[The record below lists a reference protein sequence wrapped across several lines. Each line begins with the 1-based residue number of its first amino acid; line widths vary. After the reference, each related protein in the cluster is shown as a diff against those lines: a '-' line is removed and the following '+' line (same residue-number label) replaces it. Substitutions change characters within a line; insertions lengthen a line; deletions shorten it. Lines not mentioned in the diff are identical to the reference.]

1 MTIQEL
7 KAKKI
12 FGKKILGM
20 MNCRRRAIPVLLF
33 LIVLFQAG
41 FPDRLM
47 AQEAKPLPPY
57 VQEGF
62 HSPEKSKTFTSAE
75 LLAKFE
81 AGDERDYTLGEGDEL
96 SIEVWDHQELSGKH
110 IIGPDGKI
118 SLPQAGPVQLTGLSR
133 EAATQAVKAALSRYY
148 LDLAVSLRVDKYT
161 SYRVFILG
169 RVTNPGMLFFET
181 PPTLLEVIARAGG
194 LPVGG
199 AGAEKA
205 ALARVAIFR
214 GRDKVVW
221 IELKSLLN
229 GTNLA
234 LNIRLKRND
243 TVYLPDSDD
252 QLVYVLGEVR
262 TPGAYRLTPNMA
274 FLDALSLAGGPTKDA
289 AESKL
294 HIVRQGQ
301 EIEKDFSFKD
311 LLKPGSKLN
320 YSLNEGDIIYV
331 PRRGLAKT
339 GYVLQQLNPFASLL
353 LILTTL
359 AK

>member
-1 MTIQEL
+1 
-7 KAKKI
+7 
-12 FGKKILGM
+12 
-20 MNCRRRAIPVLLF
+20 MNGWQAATLVLPF
-33 LIVLFQAG
+33 LIALLPA
-41 FPDRLM
+41 PML
-47 AQEAKPLPPY
+47 AQEARPLSPRP
-57 VQEGF
+57 QEGF
-62 HSPEKSKTFTSAE
+62 RSPEKSKTFTSADM
-75 LLAKFE
+75 LARFE
-81 AGDERDYTLGEGDEL
+81 AGDEKEYALGEGDEL
-96 SIEVWDHQELSGKH
+96 SVEVWDHQELSGKH
-110 IIGPDGKI
+110 VVGPDGRI
-118 SLPQAGPVQLTGLSR
+118 TLSQAGSVPVAGLSR
-133 EAATQAVKAALSRYY
+133 EEATNAVKEALARYY
-148 LDLAVSLRVDKYT
+148 LDLAVTLRVDKYT
-161 SYRVFILG
+161 SHRVFILG
-169 RVTNPGMLFFET
+169 RVTNPGTLFFET
-181 PPTLLEVIARAGG
+181 PPTLLEVITRAGG

-199 AGAEKA
+199 LGAEKA
-205 ALARVAIFR
+205 ALARCAVFR

-229 GTNLA
+229 GANLA

-262 TPGAYRLTPNMA
+262 TPGAYRLTPNMS

-289 AESKL
+289 AEGKL
-294 HIVRQGQ
+294 AVIRQGQ
-301 EIEKDFSFKD
+301 EIEKEFSFND

-339 GYVLQQLNPFASLL
+339 GYVLERLNPFSSLL

>member
-1 MTIQEL
+1 MTIEEPKVKRIPGRMNGWSL
-7 KAKKI
+7 A
-12 FGKKILGM
+12 ILVLPLLIIL
-20 MNCRRRAIPVLLF
+20 IP
-33 LIVLFQAG
+33 AG
-41 FPDRLM
+41 LN
-47 AQEAKPLPPY
+47 AQETNPPSPQG
-57 VQEGF
+57 QEGF
-62 HSPEKSKTFTSAE
+62 RSPDKSKTFTSAE
-75 LLAKFE
+75 MLAKFE
-81 AGDERDYTLGEGDEL
+81 AGDEKNYILGEGDEL
-96 SIEVWDHQELSGKH
+96 NIEVWDHQELSGKQ
-110 IIGPDGKI
+110 IIGPDGMI
-118 SLPQAGPVQLTGLSR
+118 TLSQAGSVAVAGLSR
-133 EAATQAVKAALSRYY
+133 EEATKAIKEALSRYY

-161 SYRVFILG
+161 AYRVFILG

-199 AGAEKA
+199 SGAEKA
-205 ALARVAIFR
+205 ALARVAVFR
-214 GRDKVVW
+214 GRDKVIW

-262 TPGAYRLTPNMA
+262 TPGAYRLTPNMT
-274 FLDALSLAGGPTKDA
+274 FLDALSLAGGSTKDA

-301 EIEKDFSFKD
+301 EIEKDFSFKE
-311 LLKPGSKLN
+311 LIKPGSKLN

-339 GYVLQQLNPFASLL
+339 GYALQQLNPFASLL